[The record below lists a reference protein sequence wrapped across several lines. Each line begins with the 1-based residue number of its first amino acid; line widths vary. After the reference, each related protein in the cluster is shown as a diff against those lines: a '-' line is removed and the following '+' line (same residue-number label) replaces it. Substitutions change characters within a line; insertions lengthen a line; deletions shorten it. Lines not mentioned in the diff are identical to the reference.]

1 MSRGEWVTL
10 PVAGQ
15 VEPRRFRRED
25 IGSYWPRQFPE
36 GEAVMLMRRHTDLVF
51 TIPLPLAE
59 FEALL
64 FGAAE
69 DDAYT
74 RAAVRYA
81 EASIALNDAERKLT
95 EAIDRKQ
102 HDTDDLRSDVC
113 SAGYDHDDAEEAF
126 TALYREKHGG

>member
-10 PVAGQ
+10 PQGARTAHYRRASIAGYNPSSDGG
-15 VEPRRFRRED
+15 VLFVLES
-25 IGSYWPRQFPE
+25 GY
-36 GEAVMLMRRHTDLVF
+36 EAWTS
-51 TIPLPLAE
+51 LPLAE

-64 FGAAE
+64 FAPAPAE

-81 EASIALNDAERKLT
+81 EASVALNDAEMKLT
-95 EAIDRKQ
+95 RAVDRKQ

-113 SAGYDHDDAEEAF
+113 SAGYAHDDAEDAF